1 MKWINSLEKHNLPKL
16 TQEEIDNMNR
26 LINIHIKKEIES
38 IINNLSK
45 QKVPDPNEF
54 TGEFYQTFNEKI
66 IPILYNL
73 IQSIEELPPN

>member
-26 LINIHIKKEIES
+26 LINIHIIKEIES